1 MSKYLLEVG
10 VEELPYKFIPMAI
23 EQLERGFKTFL
34 DDNKVKFD
42 RIKVM
47 ATPRRLAVLIE
58 GLAAT
63 QPDVEKVVKGPIAKV
78 AFDENNK
85 LTKAGEGFANKNGI
99 GADELYIEDNYV
111 YAKISIKGKNTKDLL
126 QENVPVIFTSARDQ
140 DLDKIL
146 GLELGSD
153 DYITK
158 PYSSKELVLRVDK
171 ILKRVYKDT
180 KSQIITYECYKIDT
194 DKRVV
199 LGEKEK
205 EIKLTTLEF
214 DLLLLLIQN
223 RNKCFSREEILD
235 AVWGND
241 YFGTDRV
248 VDDLVRRLRKKR
260 PKLNVNA
267 VYGYGY
273 RLS

>member
-1 MSKYLLEVG
+1 MYTICF
-10 VEELPYKFIPMAI
+10 VEDEIDLSNLIQTY
-23 EQLERGFKTFL
+23 LERSGYEVVTFTKGQ
-34 DDNKVKFD
+34 DAIDYIGNKVD
-42 RIKVM
+42 LWILDIMLGDDVNGYDIIK
-47 ATPRRLAVLIE
+47 AIRK
-58 GLAAT
+58 
-63 QPDVEKVVKGPIAKV
+63 QD
-78 AFDENNK
+78 
-85 LTKAGEGFANKNGI
+85 
-99 GADELYIEDNYV
+99 
-111 YAKISIKGKNTKDLL
+111 
-126 QENVPVIFTSARDQ
+126 ENVPVIFTSARDQ

-180 KSQIITYECYKIDT
+180 QSQVINYECYKIDT

-199 LGEKEK
+199 FGDKEK
-205 EIKLTTLEF
+205 ELKLTTLEF

-223 RNKCFSREEILD
+223 RNKCFSREEILN

-248 VDDLVRRLRKKR
+248 VDDLIRRLRKKM